1 VTIKP
6 HENYLDACLRLDTLN
21 EAAAHVLHWIWTMQA
36 ETQVSDEQLYWNLFP
51 REYDLASHFIKPET
65 LFELNRA
72 FRP

>member
-1 VTIKP
+1 
-6 HENYLDACLRLDTLN
+6 
-21 EAAAHVLHWIWTMQA
+21 MQA